1 MKDFIRET
9 IIYRKLTD
17 GETFADYT
25 LTGVLVREVFA
36 ADPDMTEDGVT
47 TVYFFPGMSQCT
59 DENGAE
65 CPMPRPQ
72 YGDLAVLH
80 SGSGD
85 ERVLRTAEAGY
96 FAGEHG
102 IGHIR
107 LKLR

>member
-9 IIYRKLTD
+9 VIYRKLTD

-36 ADPDMTEDGVT
+36 VDPDMTENGVT
-47 TVYFFPGMSQCT
+47 TVYFVPGKSRCT
-59 DENGAE
+59 DADGEE
-65 CPMPRPQ
+65 CPMPVPK

-80 SGSGD
+80 GGSGD
-85 ERVLRTAEAGY
+85 ERILRVAEAGY